1 MNLVLMETQSG
12 SDNDNG
18 MAATGLMLSVSQLS
32 AAAYRDSAA
41 PRIKV
46 DAAPPAKPAPIPS
59 LRSSE
64 GDVSRK
70 IFENVIAPIGI
81 HDFFSYFWGSSFCHV
96 EGFEDKFADLLPW
109 TELNSILRHHRF
121 PFPRL
126 RLCKQGNPVPAS
138 AYSVEREAGAETLQ
152 RRRRALETPPV
163 HVRNLYEQLQQGAT
177 MTLDAVDELYNPISE
192 LCESFE
198 KLFNERVQANAWI
211 SCAEVPAVSP
221 HWDDHDVFVLQV
233 SGEKRWR
240 IYGVT
245 RPFPLYRDVDANT
258 ECPKDIVWEGI
269 LQPGDLLYLPRG
281 TWHSATALG
290 EPTLHLS
297 LGVYSETGIDLM
309 GWLQDHL
316 RNSSAFR
323 MNLPRFSSDAARR
336 QHMKDLR
343 REMLALW
350 DDDILG
356 KFLEN
361 HQTRAES
368 RRPTLSFPWVL
379 GETGMPDDPTT
390 QLVWTAP
397 RRVKLEMADQD
408 GENVAVIVTEA
419 RRYCFSAQA
428 YPVLQHFIGREKTS
442 LGELFASQN
451 GELDPALICSFVR
464 ELVLEGLVAIKI

>member
-1 MNLVLMETQSG
+1 MNLVLMETQSS

-18 MAATGLMLSVSQLS
+18 MASTRLMLSVSQLA

-46 DAAPPAKPAPIPS
+46 DLTPPAKPATVPS
-59 LRSSE
+59 FRSSE
-64 GDVSRK
+64 EVVSRK
-70 IFENVIAPIGI
+70 IFENVIAPISI
-81 HDFFSYFWGSSFCHV
+81 DDFFSYFWGTGFCHV
-96 EGFEDKFADLLPW
+96 KGFEDKFADLLPW
-109 TELNSILRHHRF
+109 TELNSILRHHRL

-126 RLCKQGNPVPAS
+126 RLCKKGNPVQAS
-138 AYSVEREAGAETLQ
+138 AYSVEREAGSETLQ

-163 HVRNLYEQLQQGAT
+163 HVRSLYEQLQQGAT

-198 KLFNERVQANAWI
+198 KLFNERVQANAWV
-211 SCAEVPAVSP
+211 SCAEVPAVNP
-221 HWDDHDVFVLQV
+221 HWDDHDVFILQV

-240 IYGVT
+240 IYGVG
-245 RPFPLYRDVDANT
+245 RPFPLYRDVDGNT
-258 ECPKDIVWEGI
+258 ECPKEVVWEGI

-281 TWHSATALG
+281 TWHSATAIG
-290 EPTLHLS
+290 EPALHLS
-297 LGVYSETGIDLM
+297 VGVYSETGIDLM

-316 RNSSAFR
+316 RNSAAFR
-323 MNLPRFSSDAARR
+323 MNLPRFSSDSARR
-336 QHMKDLR
+336 EHMHDLR
-343 REMLALW
+343 RELLALW

-379 GETGMPDDPTT
+379 GEASMPDDPAT

-397 RRVKLEMADQD
+397 RCVKLEMANRD
-408 GENVAVIVTEA
+408 GEDVAVIVTEA
-419 RRYCFSAQA
+419 RRYCFAPQA
-428 YPVLQHFIGREKTS
+428 YPILQHFIRREKTS

-451 GELDPALICSFVR
+451 GDLEHGLICSFVR
-464 ELVLEGLVAIKI
+464 ELALEGLVAIS